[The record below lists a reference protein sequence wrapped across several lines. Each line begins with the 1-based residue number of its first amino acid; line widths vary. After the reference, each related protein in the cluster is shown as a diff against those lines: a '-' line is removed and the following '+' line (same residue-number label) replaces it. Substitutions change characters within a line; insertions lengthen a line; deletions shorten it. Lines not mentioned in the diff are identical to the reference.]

1 MNQLAQHIEALLLE
15 NDCVILPGFGGFVTH
30 YTPSVRMD
38 EEHRFL
44 APSRKIGFNA
54 QLKLNDGV
62 LVQSYMSVY
71 DTNFSDAGRRVEQ
84 EIAHLVESLHEN
96 GKVDLEN
103 IGELHYTI
111 NGTYEFVPYDYKYVT
126 PDLYGLDSFEMSSLL
141 SLQEAKE
148 RSAHA
153 AEKSILVKTVVAPSN
168 SDKRSASDKDLT
180 SDKRSKNAIEFRIST
195 ALLRNAVAMIAA
207 VFLFFFFSTPIEN
220 TTVGQAEYARLIPTE
235 LLEVFDGGNRGAT
248 GFTQKVA
255 VRKVENEQ
263 KAHSVAAVK
272 TDKPSLET
280 ISQKLT
286 SKDVKT
292 SHPIKVKE
300 IKVSASETPKAS
312 STSEIVSKS
321 STTSATPSSGR
332 QAEVTTG
339 NATTGSPY
347 HIIVASSI
355 KQGAAQALLEQ
366 LKKDGYTHAQVLKGG
381 VIRVSIS
388 SYSTYQEANKQLNQ
402 LNKNEAYKTAWIL
415 RQ

>member
-148 RSAHA
+148 RSLHVQ
-153 AEKSILVKTVVAPSN
+153 EKSPLMKTETES
-168 SDKRSASDKDLT
+168 SK
-180 SDKRSKNAIEFRIST
+180 KRSKNAIEFRIST
-195 ALLRNAVAMIAA
+195 ALLRNAVAMVAA
-207 VFLFFFFSTPIEN
+207 IFLFFFFSTPIEN
-220 TTVGQAEYARLIPTE
+220 TTVSQAEYARLIPTE
-235 LLEVFDGGNRGAT
+235 LLEVFDGGNRGT
-248 GFTQKVA
+248 IQSTQKVA
-255 VRKVENEQ
+255 AQQ
-263 KAHSVAAVK
+263 KAHPVAK
-272 TDKPSLET
+272 ND
-280 ISQKLT
+280 SQKLT

-300 IKVSASETPKAS
+300 IKVSASETPKTS

-332 QAEVTTG
+332 QAEVATG
-339 NATTGSPY
+339 NATTGNPY

-355 KQGAAQALLEQ
+355 KQGAAQALLDQ

>member
-148 RSAHA
+148 RSLHVQ
-153 AEKSILVKTVVAPSN
+153 EKSPLMKTETES
-168 SDKRSASDKDLT
+168 SK
-180 SDKRSKNAIEFRIST
+180 KRSKNAIEFRIST
-195 ALLRNAVAMIAA
+195 ALLRNAVAMVAA
-207 VFLFFFFSTPIEN
+207 IFLFFFFSTPIEN
-220 TTVGQAEYARLIPTE
+220 TTVSQAEYARLIPTE
-235 LLEVFDGGNRGAT
+235 LLEVFDGGNRGT
-248 GFTQKVA
+248 IQSTQKVA
-255 VRKVENEQ
+255 AQQ
-263 KAHSVAAVK
+263 KAHPVAK
-272 TDKPSLET
+272 TD
-280 ISQKLT
+280 SQKLT

-292 SHPIKVKE
+292 SHPVKVKE
-300 IKVSASETPKAS
+300 IKVSTSETPKTS

-332 QAEVTTG
+332 QAEVATG
-339 NATTGSPY
+339 NATTGNPY

-355 KQGAAQALLEQ
+355 KQGAAQALLDQ

>member
-30 YTPSVRMD
+30 YTPAVRMD

-148 RSAHA
+148 RSLHVQ
-153 AEKSILVKTVVAPSN
+153 EKSPLMKTETES
-168 SDKRSASDKDLT
+168 SK
-180 SDKRSKNAIEFRIST
+180 KRSKNAIEFRIST
-195 ALLRNAVAMIAA
+195 ALLRNAVAMVAA
-207 VFLFFFFSTPIEN
+207 IFLFFFFSTPIEN
-220 TTVGQAEYARLIPTE
+220 TTVSQAEYARLIPTE
-235 LLEVFDGGNRGAT
+235 LLEVFDGGNRGT
-248 GFTQKVA
+248 IQSTQKVA
-255 VRKVENEQ
+255 AQQ
-263 KAHSVAAVK
+263 KAHPVAK
-272 TDKPSLET
+272 ND
-280 ISQKLT
+280 SQKLT

-300 IKVSASETPKAS
+300 IKVSASETPKTS

-332 QAEVTTG
+332 QAEVATG
-339 NATTGSPY
+339 NATTGNPY

-355 KQGAAQALLEQ
+355 KQGAAQALLDQ